1 MSQSAGTN
9 RHFRGNSL
17 CVVEIYRAP
26 RIGDYGPMEPISA
39 IDQARRSAPPAA
51 AVAAVAR
58 AVEQQFGL
66 SGEYLPLVSER
77 DQNFHLK
84 CAGGQQFVVKVTNVT
99 EAAIVSDFH
108 IQMLL
113 YLQQTS
119 AVGTPQVRLTTDGR
133 PYADIAADGNTC
145 RLRVVSYLEGS
156 PLAQAEI
163 DEVLAVEFGRQLAEL
178 GRGLRGF
185 SHPGENPLLLWD
197 LQRVAELRPLQHHI
211 DDRRGLAAVAA
222 ATDDFE
228 ELIVPVLEQL
238 PVQVIH
244 GDPNPENVLLGA
256 ADHRFSG
263 FIDFSDAIRAP
274 RVFDVAIAASYL
286 RAGGPNVL
294 RLVAPFVGGYTAV
307 TPLQDNEIAILFDL
321 VRARLVTTI
330 TLLYWRLAARDDQDP
345 YRQKTL
351 QLEAGAMD
359 FLHALDS
366 LGRAHFTAG
375 IRPPF
380 APDSD
385 NTTI

>member
-1 MSQSAGTN
+1 
-9 RHFRGNSL
+9 
-17 CVVEIYRAP
+17 
-26 RIGDYGPMEPISA
+26 MESISA
-39 IDQARRSAPPAA
+39 VDQARHSAPPAA
-51 AVAAVAR
+51 AVAAVAS

-66 SGEYLPLVSER
+66 SGDYLPLVSER
-77 DQNFHLK
+77 DQNFHLRS
-84 CAGGQQFVVKVTNVT
+84 ADGQQFVVKVTNAT

-108 IQMLL
+108 IQLLL

-133 PYADIAADGNTC
+133 PYGDITADGRAC
-145 RLRVVSYLEGS
+145 QLRVVSYLEGS

-163 DEVLAVEFGRQLAEL
+163 DDVLAHEFGRQLAEL

-185 SHPGENPLLLWD
+185 SHAGEKPPLLWD
-197 LQRVAELRPLQHHI
+197 LQRVTELRPLQHHI

-228 ELIVPVLEQL
+228 ERIVPLLGQL

-244 GDPNPENVLLGA
+244 GDPNPENVLLGTEN
-256 ADHRFSG
+256 HRFSG

-286 RAGGPNVL
+286 RADGPDAL
-294 RLVAPFVGGYTAV
+294 RLIVPFVSGYTAV
-307 TPLQDNEIAILFDL
+307 TPLQDNEIVTFFDL

-330 TLLYWRLAARDDQDP
+330 TLLYWRLAARDEHDP

-351 QLEAGAMD
+351 QLESGAID
-359 FLHALDS
+359 FLHALDR
-366 LGRAHFTAG
+366 LGRVPFTNR
-375 IRPPF
+375 IRQSLT
-380 APDSD
+380 PDSD

>member
-1 MSQSAGTN
+1 
-9 RHFRGNSL
+9 
-17 CVVEIYRAP
+17 
-26 RIGDYGPMEPISA
+26 MESISA
-39 IDQARRSAPPAA
+39 VDQARHSAPPAA
-51 AVAAVAR
+51 AVAAVAS
-58 AVEQQFGL
+58 AVERQFGL
-66 SGEYLPLVSER
+66 SGDYLPLVSER
-77 DQNFHLK
+77 DQNFHLRS
-84 CAGGQQFVVKVTNVT
+84 ADGQQFVVKVTNAT

-113 YLQQTS
+113 YLQQNS
-119 AVGTPQVRLTTDGR
+119 VVGTPQVRLTTDGR
-133 PYADIAADGNTC
+133 PYGDITTDGRAC

-156 PLAQAEI
+156 PLAEAAI
-163 DEVLAVEFGRQLAEL
+163 DDVLAREFGRQLAEL

-185 SHPGENPLLLWD
+185 SHAGEEPPLLWD

-228 ELIVPVLEQL
+228 ELIVPLLEQL

-286 RAGGPNVL
+286 RADAPNAL
-294 RLVAPFVGGYTAV
+294 RLIVPFISGYTAV
-307 TPLQDNEIAILFDL
+307 TPLQDNEITTLFDL

-330 TLLYWRLAARDDQDP
+330 TLLYWRIAARDEQDP

-351 QLEAGAMD
+351 RLESGAID
-359 FLHALDS
+359 FLHSLDS
-366 LGRAHFTAG
+366 LGRAPFTQR
-375 IRPPF
+375 IRQSLT
-380 APDSD
+380 PDPD
-385 NTTI
+385 DTAI